1 MILTVCPNPSIDC
14 TVELNSLEIG
24 RMNRIENKILTY
36 SGKALNV
43 AIGVSRLGGDALVT
57 GFMFSKDEGQFLNTL
72 QKEGVKNQFV
82 QTEGRVRMNYKIIDK
97 RAMMTEIN
105 DKGEHLP
112 EEKQEELISIVGE
125 LAKNASIV
133 VMSGSLPQG
142 VSDDFYYRLCKK
154 IPEGVKIIVDSEGE
168 KLRKAISAGVYL
180 VKPNLYELESIT
192 GKQYTNKSQ
201 MIDGAKKLIS
211 MGAKMVLL
219 SLGQSGAI
227 LTDGVTSLYCKS
239 ANVAVNS
246 TVGAGDSMIAA
257 ASLMIEKGAPME
269 EILKCAVAAGTASIT
284 TPGTNLFFKDKYDEV
299 YDRIFVEKML

>member
-1 MILTVCPNPSIDC
+1 MILTVCPNHSIDC

-43 AIGVSRLGGDALVT
+43 AIGVSRLGGGALAT

-82 QTEGRVRMNYKIIDK
+82 QTEGRVLMNYKIIDK

-105 DKGEHLP
+105 DKGEHVP

>member
-43 AIGVSRLGGDALVT
+43 AIGVSRLGGDALAT

-105 DKGEHLP
+105 DKGEHVP

-125 LAKNASIV
+125 LAKNAAIV

>member
-43 AIGVSRLGGDALVT
+43 AIGVSRLGGDALAT

-105 DKGEHLP
+105 DKGEHVP